1 MQLDFGLRLSRYR
14 EAKKM
19 TCAQLAESA
28 GLSVTFIK
36 TLEEGKKS
44 PTLRTMEKLAAAL
57 GVKVTDLLDEQARE
71 VS

>member
-1 MQLDFGLRLSRYR
+1 MQLDFGFRLNRFR

-19 TCAQLAESA
+19 TCAQLAESS

-57 GVKVTDLLDEQARE
+57 GIKVTDLLEDQA
-71 VS
+71 S